1 MNDLIFDKFFKNVN
15 LQDAIKTDELHYK
28 SKCRKFYNFDKY
40 SLPFV
45 FFKRYL

>member
-28 SKCRKFYNFDKY
+28 SKCRKFYNFDK
-40 SLPFV
+40 
-45 FFKRYL
+45 